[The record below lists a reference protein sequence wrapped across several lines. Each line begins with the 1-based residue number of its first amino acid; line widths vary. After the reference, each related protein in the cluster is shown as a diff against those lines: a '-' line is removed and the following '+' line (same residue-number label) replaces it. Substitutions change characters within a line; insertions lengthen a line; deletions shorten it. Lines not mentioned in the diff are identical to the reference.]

1 MSEKTRLGNDV
12 CSSIVDQ
19 YTIRAWMS
27 LSVARKKDV
36 GVIET
41 WGNESLDKNLTAGLG
56 VRGMRVRLGASEML
70 IGRNLQ
76 NLWYIHTAGRALTAV
91 LQLVGISL
99 KKFPSRLLSN
109 QKQWR
114 KEGVVLWVLMWA
126 GCIQTSCY
134 EFSYGCHWILLL
146 FCSCAPHL
154 LWVEASKLEEIVPFL
169 FFFFF
174 NFELFGPCEH

>member
-41 WGNESLDKNLTAGLG
+41 WGDESLDKNLTAGLG

-114 KEGVVLWVLMWA
+114 KEGVVFVGFDVGWLY
-126 GCIQTSCY
+126 SN
-134 EFSYGCHWILLL
+134 E
-146 FCSCAPHL
+146 L
-154 LWVEASKLEEIVPFL
+154 LWVQLWVPLDFVALLLMCPTPIVGGSF
-169 FFFFF
+169 
-174 NFELFGPCEH
+174 